1 MRRHIAHLALAS
13 LFVVV
18 FAATASA
25 QMLITHEMRP
35 LCDELPQQ
43 GMIRTHCNE
52 YYEAK
57 QEVMNTVIADC
68 IAAVSTNP
76 GDDGLL
82 TKVAGDVLEL
92 HNELHVLMKHMDEL
106 MGGGDFTED
115 LHAAINNE
123 VEAIDLAGEYW
134 GLMTYLASMSFQD
147 VLTMLDAVDDFDA
160 KAEELKGI
168 AEELAEHYQEAL
180 NVTDE
185 NVDYSLEIIDN
196 VRADFATDVFMAKT
210 LAYSTENLSKDLNKV
225 LETLDPETRF
235 SAELEFVSTLRE
247 QLDEDWYSMHD
258 HLMAAGEELDT
269 MRDDA
274 LYMLEERKTIM
285 DEETLYDEFG
295 QPFEDIMFEDI
306 VFTYEEMYAV
316 LKEMLDYLN

>member
-92 HNELHVLMKHMDEL
+92 HNELHVLMKHMDEM
-106 MGGGDFTED
+106 MG
-115 LHAAINNE
+115 
-123 VEAIDLAGEYW
+123 EATSP
-134 GLMTYLASMSFQD
+134 MTCTRP
-147 VLTMLDAVDDFDA
+147 LT
-160 KAEELKGI
+160 
-168 AEELAEHYQEAL
+168 
-180 NVTDE
+180 
-185 NVDYSLEIIDN
+185 
-196 VRADFATDVFMAKT
+196 
-210 LAYSTENLSKDLNKV
+210 
-225 LETLDPETRF
+225 TR
-235 SAELEFVSTLRE
+235 
-247 QLDEDWYSMHD
+247 
-258 HLMAAGEELDT
+258 
-269 MRDDA
+269 
-274 LYMLEERKTIM
+274 
-285 DEETLYDEFG
+285 
-295 QPFEDIMFEDI
+295 
-306 VFTYEEMYAV
+306 
-316 LKEMLDYLN
+316 

>member
-1 MRRHIAHLALAS
+1 
-13 LFVVV
+13 
-18 FAATASA
+18 
-25 QMLITHEMRP
+25 
-35 LCDELPQQ
+35 
-43 GMIRTHCNE
+43 
-52 YYEAK
+52 
-57 QEVMNTVIADC
+57 
-68 IAAVSTNP
+68 
-76 GDDGLL
+76 
-82 TKVAGDVLEL
+82 AGDVLEL